1 MREND
6 IKNAFSRIK
15 ADDMLRAKVIHKI
28 EENKRFKKTGIHA
41 KRAFAAAA
49 VAAAVVCSATAFAAS
64 PAGKQMIAYFQNDAA
79 VEITSLAK
87 LSEYNEA
94 IGVSSTNLGYTL
106 TLDNVAVDDN
116 FMHVFYTLKYNDGK
130 MFIEGAEGNNL
141 WPECRM
147 NGQFVGHGNH
157 NEWEG
162 YLFDDQTYKGVLKLN
177 VASLD
182 VPESFKLEL
191 YALPNGKVSEAFDP
205 NYLYSD
211 NLTLTDED
219 ISKLIYVSTTAKKAD
234 VEAKNIVKNINKT
247 FKTEYYDDNNN
258 KKTGETEISKVIFSP
273 FGNQLVVTD
282 TCEGCGA
289 MQLAGWAMFDENGQ
303 SLDIL
308 NTDLSG
314 SLSGQKSTNA
324 LEFLKADANTKQL
337 KLVPIHYGPTDDWQV
352 EVLKQD
358 IGAYPMTF
366 KVNDYGSI
374 VVTDVRISDG
384 EINIDYYKDG
394 FSSYDPHFQLF
405 DKNGNNAEPGGKL
418 GCTLYTRVHH
428 DTNSYTAQYKYDAY
442 DENGNKLPLTEKV
455 TKEGIEKSFTTLG
468 VYTDQPFSLDYNN
481 ALEID
486 LK

>member
-1 MREND
+1 MREDN

-28 EENKRFKKTGIHA
+28 EESKRVKTGSKA
-41 KRAFAAAA
+41 RKAFAAAA

-79 VEITSLAK
+79 VELTSLAK

-130 MFIEGAEGNNL
+130 MFTEGAESNNL
-141 WPECRM
+141 WPDCRM
-147 NGQFVGHGNH
+147 NGQFIGFGNH

-162 YLFDDQTYKGVLKLN
+162 YQLDDQTYKGVLKLN
-177 VASLD
+177 VALID

-191 YALPNGKVSEAFDP
+191 YAVPNGKTNENFEGD
-205 NYLYSD
+205 YLYRD

-219 ISKLIYVSTTAKKAD
+219 ISNLVYVSTTTKKAD
-234 VEAKNIVKNINKT
+234 VETKSVVKNINKT
-247 FKTEYYDDNNN
+247 FKIDYYDDNNN
-258 KKTGETEISKVIFSP
+258 IQTGETEVSKAIFSP
-273 FGNQLVVTD
+273 FGNQLVIKD
-282 TCEGCGA
+282 TCGGFGA
-289 MQLAGWAMFDENGQ
+289 MRVAGWAMFDENGQ
-303 SLDIL
+303 SIDIL
-308 NTDLSG
+308 NTDLRG
-314 SLSGQKSTNA
+314 SADGQISTNA

-337 KLVPIHYGPTDDWQV
+337 KLVPVIYDDIDSSRQI
-352 EVLKQD
+352 EVIKQN
-358 IGAYPMTF
+358 IGTYPLTF

-384 EINIDYYKDG
+384 EIDIDYYKDG
-394 FSSYDPHFQLF
+394 FSFYDPHFQLF
-405 DKNGNNAEPGGKL
+405 DKDGNNAEPGGKL

-442 DENGNKLPLTEKV
+442 DENGNKLPLNEKV
-455 TKEGIEKSFTTLG
+455 MKESLEKSFTTIG
-468 VYTDQPFSLDYNN
+468 VYESQPFSLDYNN